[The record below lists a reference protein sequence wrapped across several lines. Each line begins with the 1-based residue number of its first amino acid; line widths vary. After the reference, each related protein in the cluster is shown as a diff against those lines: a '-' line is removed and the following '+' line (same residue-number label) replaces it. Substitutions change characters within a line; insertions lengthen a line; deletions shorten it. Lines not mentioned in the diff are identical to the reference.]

1 MEVIP
6 TFVAQSHSRR
16 DVILFLSIHSFLDRN
31 SRNIQNPTQ
40 ILPDNS
46 SETLDD
52 SEAGIINTPNDDSND
67 ISDSLNQ
74 DSLLVNDTQELIPQS
89 STNQVTSGTE
99 SDDLSNNDSG
109 VHGTYLVWETTLQRF
124 LCI

>member
-1 MEVIP
+1 MTVKLE
-6 TFVAQSHSRR
+6 S
-16 DVILFLSIHSFLDRN
+16 SIH
-31 SRNIQNPTQ
+31 PTM
-40 ILPDNS
+40 I
-46 SETLDD
+46 
-52 SEAGIINTPNDDSND
+52 
-67 ISDSLNQ
+67 NQ

-109 VHGTYLVWETTLQRF
+109 VHGTYLVWETTLERF